1 MSVTTNRVGGLST
14 TPTAYDK
21 TNAVSPAVLKY
32 SFSGNPNSP
41 NLDKN
46 PTLDVNLVNNLT
58 SKVRLEKEESL
69 SRLTGENKAP
79 SFSILA

>member
-1 MSVTTNRVGGLST
+1 MSVTTNRIGGLST
-14 TPTAYDK
+14 TPAAYNK
-21 TNAVSPAVLKY
+21 TNAVSPSKY

-58 SKVRLEKEESL
+58 SKARLQKEENL